1 MRKEYKSA
9 PLPFMGQ
16 KRMFATEF
24 KKVIEHYPDGTTFV
38 DLFGGSGLL
47 SHIAKCTKPNSKVIY
62 NDFDNYRERLGHI
75 QHTNELLTEL
85 RAILKDTP
93 RAAMVKGK
101 TRQAVI
107 DCVERHLNTHKY
119 VDFITLSASLMF
131 SMKYCLSLDDLRK
144 EGIYNK
150 VRKNNYADCN
160 DYLDG
165 LTIVSDNYK
174 KVFEKYK
181 NNNVVFLI
189 DPPYL
194 STDTCTYKMNWNLS
208 DYLDVLTL
216 LPEHAFIYFTSNK
229 SSLIELCQWIG
240 RNQGIGNPFEQ
251 CTKVEFNAQMNYNSR
266 YTDIMLYTKPFK

>member
-75 QHTNELLTEL
+75 KHTNELLTEL

-181 NNNVVFLI
+181 THNVVFLI

-266 YTDIMLYTKPFK
+266 YTDMMLYTKPFK